1 LYFNIPITKL
11 PIPEEVTTMKS
22 RKLLLT
28 LIGGWI
34 LFIVVDGANGRM
46 GALGARSLPRPLQ
59 LLWFVTGMLRTI
71 VLFLLAAS
79 TYLLV
84 AQQGDDNENSVG
96 DNG

>member
-1 LYFNIPITKL
+1 
-11 PIPEEVTTMKS
+11 MKS

-34 LFIVVDGANGRM
+34 LFLGLDGANGRI
-46 GALGARSLPRPLQ
+46 GALGVRSLGRPLQ
-59 LLWFVTGMLRTI
+59 LAWLLTRMLRTI

-84 AQQGDDNENSVG
+84 AQQADDKKNTVDDN
-96 DNG
+96 D